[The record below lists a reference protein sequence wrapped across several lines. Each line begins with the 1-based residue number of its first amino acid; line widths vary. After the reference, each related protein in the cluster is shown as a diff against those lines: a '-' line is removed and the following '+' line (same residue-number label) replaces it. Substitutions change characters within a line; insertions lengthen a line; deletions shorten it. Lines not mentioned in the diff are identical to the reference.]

1 MENNVYEM
9 LSKMMASGQN
19 QGQTGG
25 GNFNI
30 SSAQSGYNNTSVQ
43 SNNAYFQSQNPSFSY
58 YPQEAYPNQENAPSA
73 SAMGFSPDNA
83 LPLLLQLLSSKGGSG
98 GLLSLLGGG
107 GNNLSSLLSSLG
119 KKKEEDSSSPLP
131 DDDII
136 L

>member
-19 QGQTGG
+19 QDQTGG
-25 GNFNI
+25 GNFNNNFST
-30 SSAQSGYNNTSVQ
+30 SSV
-43 SNNAYFQSQNPSFSY
+43 QSQNPSFSY
-58 YPQEAYPNQENAPSA
+58 YPQEAYPNQKNS
-73 SAMGFSPDNA
+73 STVNAMGFSTDNA

>member
-19 QGQTGG
+19 QDQTGG
-25 GNFNI
+25 GNFNNNFST
-30 SSAQSGYNNTSVQ
+30 SSV
-43 SNNAYFQSQNPSFSY
+43 QSQNPSFSY
-58 YPQEAYPNQENAPSA
+58 YPQEAYPNQENASSA
-73 SAMGFSPDNA
+73 SAMAFSPDNA